1 LQYITGYTNCYIQDH
16 PFYHVCSIPIE
27 VAVEWV
33 KKICPDVNMG
43 FGFAAKDLT
52 INENEDTDV
61 IPNGWLNKLFIV
73 VSNDHGHS
81 FALVNWDGRFA
92 IYKKRFE
99 DN

>member
-1 LQYITGYTNCYIQDH
+1 MQYITGYTNCYIQDH
-16 PFYHVCSIPIE
+16 PFYHLCEIPVE

-33 KKICPDVNMG
+33 KIACPDVLMNNT
-43 FGFAAKDLT
+43 DLT
-52 INENEDTDV
+52 ITKTEHTDA
-61 IPNGWLNKLFIV
+61 IPNGWLNKRFVV

-81 FALVNWDGRFA
+81 FALVNWDGRFS